1 MKTNNLM
8 LIVISLAWVLF
19 ITWELF
25 VTEWSYL
32 KDENIF
38 RVDLLII
45 FPLLQTITIYT
56 LIKIFR
62 KTKTTD

>member
-38 RVDLLII
+38 RVYLLII
-45 FPLLQTITIYT
+45 FPLLQIITIYT

>member
-1 MKTNNLM
+1 MKTNNLT
-8 LIVISLAWVLF
+8 LIVISLVWVLF
-19 ITWELF
+19 IVWELF
-25 VTEWSYL
+25 VTEWSYF

-45 FPLLQTITIYT
+45 FPFLQIITVYT

-62 KTKTTD
+62 KTKTID